1 MAFFWGGV
9 CKFGFGKCFGA
20 SSQYNQWAGHRPLS
34 YKIYFSLHITIWL
47 RNSLL
52 CRIRED
58 GTSKQR
64 FFFICIQLMRH
75 PVIELFHISNFPQ
88 MPNDHKMVDIEF
100 LGNFSCSCK
109 RISFDDCSQ
118 LVVVNF
124 SWPVTLL
131 LITKALVS
139 FVKLFEPPL
148 HCTFV
153 SSSWA
158 KWVGV
163 VSCLRYLQP
172 IWISNKKNCSDLL
185 FV

>member
-1 MAFFWGGV
+1 MAL
-9 CKFGFGKCFGA
+9 
-20 SSQYNQWAGHRPLS
+20 QNNY
-34 YKIYFSLHITIWL
+34 
-47 RNSLL
+47 
-52 CRIRED
+52 
-58 GTSKQR
+58 
-64 FFFICIQLMRH
+64 FFIYGQLMRH
-75 PVIELFHISNFPQ
+75 PLIELFHISNFPQ

-158 KWVGV
+158 K
-163 VSCLRYLQP
+163 
-172 IWISNKKNCSDLL
+172 
-185 FV
+185 